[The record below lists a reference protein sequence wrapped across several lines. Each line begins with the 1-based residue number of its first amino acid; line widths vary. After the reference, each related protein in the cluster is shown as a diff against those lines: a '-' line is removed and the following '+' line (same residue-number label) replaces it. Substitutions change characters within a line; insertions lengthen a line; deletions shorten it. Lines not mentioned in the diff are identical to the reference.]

1 MHHSLLYFSVN
12 ARLLNYCRWQ
22 FIVELFACTAFPIT
36 LQQNI
41 LPFTRT
47 VVQSLPR
54 FSWTCKYKTV
64 LITHTS
70 SFTEDKSANIW
81 LESEVAKIE
90 CPRTNI
96 GPLFRQLEAS
106 LLNRARSRRGSLL
119 LHTTTKCSVFRCVS
133 RTGRTHAIIITCTTR
148 YVKKLM
154 RLSSVKYFT
163 YVHEL

>member
-1 MHHSLLYFSVN
+1 M
-12 ARLLNYCRWQ
+12 
-22 FIVELFACTAFPIT
+22 T

-47 VVQSLPR
+47 VVQSLAC

-70 SFTEDKSANIW
+70 SFTEDKTANIC
-81 LESEVAKIE
+81 LESEVANIE

-106 LLNRARSRRGSLL
+106 LLNRARSREAPYFSPPLL
-119 LHTTTKCSVFRCVS
+119 NAPCSVAYLGRAGLICYNNTLHTV
-133 RTGRTHAIIITCTTR
+133 GATR